1 MSSIIR
7 RTSAI
12 VMLLG
17 ATGAIALPAQT
28 VQANATNA
36 TTVVLNWT
44 AVSGAERYYVQR
56 AIGSASFSNLS
67 TPKITGTGYTDT
79 GVPANVLVQY
89 RLMTKLANGNF
100 RYSSAVQRRPPGSSA
115 AGAPVATSGGA
126 ASQAGG
132 AASGSAASQ
141 AGGSASQTGGSVGA
155 AAAPAGGAA
164 STGGTAAAGG
174 ATSHASGAAPAAGG
188 AASPAGGAPQAGG
201 AAPPASATLLPGQ
214 PISNVAATP
223 RDPHRFVAVAPA
235 APAAAAAPAPTAAP
249 APAAAAV
256 ATSGRYRVVA
266 NGFSV
271 IQQAHSHHDDVYGG
285 FVMLH
290 FNRQTGEIMDR
301 DARHTKVLGDING
314 RVFGETDGGDF
325 NRLRAGTANASG
337 GLKNGDSYPDAGHAR
352 FRGQDGTPPNRMTFP
367 FEIWTGDLTN
377 ASDAVV
383 ILPSLWSRD
392 GKLSGFDQWQS
403 SELSAGSQI
412 WYDQA
417 VQQAL
422 HQTTLGVVAPPGA
435 VTPNGDQNFTRLATV
450 VGAAV
455 LGGMGNPSAWALALP
470 LFDPSAHDFPIGFDP
485 SAKALPRR
493 AIVLTREMIEQAL
506 NSPPPPLS
514 PTMLVPNYPAWILG
528 YLQVP
533 VGVIPVL
540 LFDHVPPPG
549 EPLRTSYVMYL
560 QVERM

>member
-1 MSSIIR
+1 M
-7 RTSAI
+7 A
-12 VMLLG
+12 
-17 ATGAIALPAQT
+17 
-28 VQANATNA
+28 
-36 TTVVLNWT
+36 
-44 AVSGAERYYVQR
+44 
-56 AIGSASFSNLS
+56 
-67 TPKITGTGYTDT
+67 
-79 GVPANVLVQY
+79 
-89 RLMTKLANGNF
+89 
-100 RYSSAVQRRPPGSSA
+100 
-115 AGAPVATSGGA
+115 
-126 ASQAGG
+126 
-132 AASGSAASQ
+132 
-141 AGGSASQTGGSVGA
+141 
-155 AAAPAGGAA
+155 
-164 STGGTAAAGG
+164 
-174 ATSHASGAAPAAGG
+174 
-188 AASPAGGAPQAGG
+188 
-201 AAPPASATLLPGQ
+201 
-214 PISNVAATP
+214 P
-223 RDPHRFVAVAPA
+223 RDPHQFVAVPA
-235 APAAAAAPAPTAAP
+235 RPRRPRATPAAAPAPQP
-249 APAAAAV
+249 APPTPAP

-271 IQQAHSHHDDVYGG
+271 VQQAHSHHDDVYGG
-285 FVMLH
+285 FIMLH
-290 FNRQTGEIMDR
+290 FNRQNGEVMDQ

-352 FRGQDGTPPNRMTFP
+352 FRGQDGTPPNRVTFP
-367 FEIWTGDLTN
+367 FEIWSGDLTN

-392 GKLSGFDQWQS
+392 GKLTGFDQWQS
-403 SELSAGSQI
+403 SELAAGSQI

-435 VTPNGDQNFTRLATV
+435 VTPNGDPNFSKLATI

-506 NSPPPPLS
+506 NSPPAPLS

-549 EPLRTSYVMYL
+549 EPLAHGLCDVLAGGADVTQGWQTLNPRRGRLCGSEL
-560 QVERM
+560 W